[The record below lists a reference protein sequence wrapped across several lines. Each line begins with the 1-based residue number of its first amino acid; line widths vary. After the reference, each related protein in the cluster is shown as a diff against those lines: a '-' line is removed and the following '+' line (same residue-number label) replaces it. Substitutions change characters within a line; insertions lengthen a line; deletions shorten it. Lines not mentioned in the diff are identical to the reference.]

1 MYVGPGDDNLPQAL
15 WDNLIGLLYFR
26 QTGTD
31 ESFHNMRLLGRHL
44 KGKLG
49 KDVPMFAVSSDIEDD
64 HRIMLWRNTTPV
76 NLVHPDYNLRVVPP
90 LEDDSSAYDDERNG

>member
-1 MYVGPGDDNLPQAL
+1 MYVGPGDGDLSQVL

-26 QTGTD
+26 EVGTD
-31 ESFHNMRLLGRHL
+31 ESFRNMRLLGRNL
-44 KGKLG
+44 GALG

-76 NLVHPDYNLRVVPP
+76 DLSHPDYNMEVVPP
-90 LEDDSSAYDDERNG
+90 LGDGE